1 MDRLIPG
8 GIYTLSNEEHISYIF
23 VREGRTGL
31 IFFKLKTQYQ
41 NSKVIQNYIN
51 LTITEMINNDV
62 NFFASC
68 IEVVNTNEFFEKCD
82 GFIGK
87 VDDEVLRILK
97 ALM

>member
-51 LTITEMINNDV
+51 A
-62 NFFASC
+62 FSF
-68 IEVVNTNEFFEKCD
+68 
-82 GFIGK
+82 
-87 VDDEVLRILK
+87 K
-97 ALM
+97 AWKKLNLFLPCANRA